1 MEWVEIMFI
10 YTRVKLGHQNKQGTK
25 RTKIHLEEKID
36 IISSHV
42 EVCRGRIWL
51 TDLAGWWVCFLFKI
65 GIKKLSMSV

>member
-42 EVCRGRIWL
+42 EVCRGQ
-51 TDLAGWWVCFLFKI
+51 DLADRSGWVVGFF
-65 GIKKLSMSV
+65 V